1 MTASLGRGEF
11 LADKGKGEL
20 RAGTGELR
28 AGLGDPDGDWDNLAF
43 FLFSLSNA

>member
-11 LADKGKGEL
+11 LADKGK
-20 RAGTGELR
+20 GELR